1 MFRTL
6 SDVKAKEI
14 MSPDVTAMTEEK
26 MVSEAVSLMTKI
38 DRGSV
43 VVINKEG
50 ELIGIFTERDLMRRV
65 VAKNLDPKKTPL
77 SKVMTKNVFA
87 LQTTEDAIKLLELMV
102 EQNFRHIPI
111 LDGKNLAG
119 VVSLKQFYKFLLN
132 SRQSMGI

>member
-26 MVSEAVSLMTKI
+26 TVSEAVNLMTKV